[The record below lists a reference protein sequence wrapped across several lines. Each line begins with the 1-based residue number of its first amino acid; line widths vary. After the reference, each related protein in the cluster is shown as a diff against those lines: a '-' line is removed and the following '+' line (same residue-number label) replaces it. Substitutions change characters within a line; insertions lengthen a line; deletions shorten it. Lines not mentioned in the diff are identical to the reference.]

1 MIIWGLLFFIYWLGI
16 LMMSSTVL
24 YIAIFPEKID
34 IYSNYL
40 EYTNFNIIKIII
52 ISIALFYIIMSISK
66 VFFVFSRDDK
76 NVKISN
82 KYGDINISFSA
93 IDNLIKALIIN
104 IDFIKSATV
113 RTYIKKNNINVKI
126 DLNVDAVRS
135 LSEQL
140 KDLQDLIKKEIK
152 HKTSIEIQNL
162 DIKVK
167 KLNHDS
173 KYVYEEKYVEEEN
186 NEKNIEN
193 DFSEVK

>member
-1 MIIWGLLFFIYWLGI
+1 
-16 LMMSSTVL
+16 MMSSTVL